1 MLRLSIIA
9 SLAAAALAQTPPTW
23 VSTNYYSGATC
34 TGAPTSGRVDTPSVW
49 AIANAGQK
57 TSCGADFGG
66 STYSMLTCT
75 NGVAVVQKYTDNKCT
90 VPKTP
95 AEYWVPA
102 CTAVSGTPATSYGST
117 CGTGAFPTSGSG
129 IGLTTNTIVA
139 GVSTSSCPAAPSI
152 FFYSAVSAFDTCLPL
167 QVSPSTTIS
176 IKATCAGGVLTGSAY
191 AGSTCTGTPTTVTSS
206 CVSISGVPV
215 TLSCTTP
222 PAKSGAATVVA
233 GVVATVAA
241 AAAAVALA

>member
-1 MLRLSIIA
+1 MLRLSIVA

-49 AIANAGQK
+49 ALANGGQK
-57 TSCGADFGG
+57 TSCGADLGG
-66 STYSMLTCT
+66 TYSMLTCT

-102 CTAVSGTPATSYGST
+102 CTAATGSSSTFGST
-117 CGTGAFPTSGSG
+117 CGTGAFPTSGSN
-129 IGLTTNTIVA
+129 IGQTTNTIVA
-139 GVSTSSCPAAPSI
+139 GLSTSCSAAPYT
-152 FFYSAVSAFDTCLPL
+152 FFYVAVTAFDSCLPIT
-167 QVSPSTTIS
+167 VSSTTIA

-191 AGSTCTGTPTTVTSS
+191 AGNTCSGTPITITSS
-206 CVSISGVPV
+206 CMSISGVPV

>member
-1 MLRLSIIA
+1 MLRLSIVA

-34 TGAPTSGRVDTPSVW
+34 TGAPTSGRVDYPSVW
-49 AIANAGQK
+49 ALANSGQK
-57 TSCGADFGG
+57 TSCGADLFGG
-66 STYSMLTCT
+66 TYSMLTCT

-102 CTAVSGTPATSYGST
+102 CTAVSGSSYGSYGST

-129 IGLTTNTIVA
+129 IGLTTNTVVA
-139 GVSTSSCPAAPSI
+139 GLSTSCSAAPGT
-152 FFYSAVSAFDTCLPL
+152 FFYIAVSAFDSCLSFP
-167 QVSPSTTIS
+167 VSSTTIA

-191 AGSTCTGTPTTVTSS
+191 AGNTCSGTPITITSS
-206 CVSISGVPV
+206 CMSISGVPV

>member
-23 VSTNYYSGATC
+23 VSTNFYSGATC
-34 TGAPTSGRVDTPSVW
+34 TGAPTSGRVESPAVL
-49 AIANAGQK
+49 AAFNGGQK
-57 TSCGADFGG
+57 TSCGADF
-66 STYSMLTCT
+66 SSSFYSMLTCT

-102 CTAVSGTPATSYGST
+102 CTAATGSSSTFGST

-167 QVSPSTTIS
+167 QVSPSTTIA